1 MLEYAVRELLRR
13 KRRTV
18 AHTAGYALAAAVIA
32 LVFLILYNGQSASDA
47 ILRGTGTHFAAFAP
61 LCASESCGQQP
72 LDAGHE
78 GFYSSGVKSKPLPHS
93 ILELARSLDAVADV
107 APFLLFR
114 LHNDGAPIGDF
125 DLGGVPLTDSRAV
138 ATNSCTALDVTA
150 GRFLTTADSGAVV
163 LEQAFAE
170 SRLLAAGGRLRV
182 AGRDYAIVGVVNTG
196 IRVARA
202 DVYLP
207 LEEAR
212 AVINTRLRVPLY
224 DEANLILVE
233 SKSAG
238 AHETAVA
245 QVKRL
250 LGANA
255 SVLSYNCWQPA
266 SQAMGITN
274 TSAFLIA
281 LTVFV
286 CLLAF
291 SLQSQYARVAER
303 RYDIGILKSI
313 GWSRAAVSGQIV
325 AEAIIQAF
333 AGWAIGSLIALA
345 VFAFIPS
352 ASLVGTQ
359 ALVIKEPFPAVF
371 LVSLLAALAGGTV
384 AGFLPG
390 FFAASFKPA
399 DALRRL

>member
-1 MLEYAVRELLRR
+1 MLEYAMRELLRR
-13 KRRTV
+13 KRRTI

-32 LVFLILYNGQSASDA
+32 LVFLILYNGQAASDA
-47 ILRGTGTHFAAFAP
+47 ILSGTGTHFAAFAP
-61 LCASESCGQQP
+61 LCASEACGQRP
-72 LDAGHE
+72 LDAEHE
-78 GFYSSGVKSKPLPHS
+78 GFYSGNVKSKALPHS
-93 ILELARSLDAVADV
+93 VLALARSLDAVADV

-114 LHNDGAPIGDF
+114 LHNDGAPVTDF
-125 DLGGVPLTDSRAV
+125 NLGGVPVTDSRAV

-150 GRFLTTADSGAVV
+150 GRFLTAADSGAVV

-170 SRLLAAGGRLRV
+170 SRLLAVGGRLRI

-212 AVINTRLRVPLY
+212 AVINTRLRIPLT

-238 AHETAVA
+238 VHETAVA

-250 LGANA
+250 LGANG

-266 SQAMGITN
+266 AQAMGITDA
-274 TSAFLIA
+274 SAFLIA
-281 LTVFV
+281 LTIFV

-313 GWSRAAVSGQIV
+313 GWSRAAITGQV
-325 AEAIIQAF
+325 VTEALLQAL

-345 VFAFIPS
+345 VFVFIPA
-352 ASLVGTQ
+352 ASLVGAQ
-359 ALVIKEPFPAVF
+359 AFVVKQLFPAVF
-371 LVSLLAALAGGTV
+371 LASLVAALAGGSV

-390 FFAASFKPA
+390 FFAASLKPA